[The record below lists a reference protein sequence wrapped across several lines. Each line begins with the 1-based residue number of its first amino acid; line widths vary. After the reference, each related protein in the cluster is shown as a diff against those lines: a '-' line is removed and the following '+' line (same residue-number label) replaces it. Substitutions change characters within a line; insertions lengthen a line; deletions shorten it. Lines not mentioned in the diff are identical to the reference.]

1 LTRKEDVPRDLEQ
14 RELVTF
20 IPASVVL
27 TALHRQ
33 LESETES
40 CGSSWIAKVMVQVR
54 SACSLSRPKH
64 EDMAC
69 KVTAPNFSHDCLS

>member
-1 LTRKEDVPRDLEQ
+1 MGSIPLWARLLTRKEDVPRDLEQ

-40 CGSSWIAKVMVQVR
+40 CGSSRIAKVMVQVR
-54 SACSLSRPKH
+54 SACSRTR
-64 EDMAC
+64 AC
-69 KVTAPNFSHDCLS
+69 